1 MVGAHC
7 KTIAAF
13 SLALLVLASCVK
25 DKPNPA
31 TTVPPGD
38 GGRRIFVACEGSMGN
53 GNSALTLFLPEKGT
67 VVEDVYPA
75 ANQQNILGDV
85 FQSMTR
91 IGDEWFLCINNSDR
105 IVVIDNAEY
114 RRQAVIS
121 VPKPRYIVPVSAQK
135 AFVSTL
141 FSNKVYVINPQTR
154 QVLQS
159 ISMPRMNPEGMMLRD
174 GRLWVATWDTA
185 TRNVYM
191 VDTTTFQVVDSVA
204 AAGYAPQEMVGDKN
218 GHVWILSGNIPKG
231 KTAALTV
238 VDPSSKAVLQSYI
251 FPAGADPIR
260 PVMNPAKDVLYF
272 IEVNYNG
279 GTQYNGIYRM
289 NIDAA
294 ALPSQ
299 PLIAAQAMQ
308 YFWALGIDPLTG
320 NIYVGDPKGFVQ
332 KGQLNIYAPDGT
344 LTRSM
349 ATGVGPGHI
358 YFD

>member
-1 MVGAHC
+1 MVGADR
-7 KTIAAF
+7 KTVAALF
-13 SLALLVLASCVK
+13 LVLLAAAACVK
-25 DKPNPA
+25 DKPNPPV
-31 TTVPPGD
+31 TLPPGD

-67 VVEDVYPA
+67 IVEDVYPA
-75 ANQQNILGDV
+75 ANQQSALGDV

-91 IGDEWFLCINNSDR
+91 IGDEWFLCINNSDKI
-105 IVVIDNAEY
+105 IVVDKEY

-121 VPKPRYIVPVSAQK
+121 IPKPRYVVAVSTQK

-159 ISMPRMNPEGMMLRD
+159 ISMPRQNPEGMMLCN
-174 GRLWVATWDTA
+174 GKLWVATWDTA
-185 TRNVYM
+185 TKNVYL
-191 VDTTTFQVVDSVA
+191 VDTTTFQVTDSVA
-204 AAGYAPQEMVGDKN
+204 AAGSAPQEMVQDKD
-218 GHVWILSGNIPKG
+218 GRVWILSGNIPKG
-231 KTAALTV
+231 KAAALTV
-238 VDPSSKAVLQSYI
+238 VNPSDKTTLKFYA

-260 PVMNPAKDVLYF
+260 PVMTPAKDVLYF
-272 IEVNYNG
+272 IGVNYNG
-279 GTQYNGIYRM
+279 GTQYNGVFRM
-289 NIDAA
+289 NIDAPS
-294 ALPSQ
+294 LPQQ
-299 PLIAAQAMQ
+299 PFIAAQAMQ

-332 KGQLNIYAPDGT
+332 KGRLNIYTPDGT
-344 LTRSM
+344 LSRSF